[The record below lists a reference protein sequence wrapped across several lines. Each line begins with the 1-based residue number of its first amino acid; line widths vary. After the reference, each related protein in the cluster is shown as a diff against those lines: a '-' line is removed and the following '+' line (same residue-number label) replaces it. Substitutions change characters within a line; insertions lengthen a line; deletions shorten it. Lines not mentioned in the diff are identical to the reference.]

1 MVIKKLDLR
10 LLRFVKKMKGQ
21 VISTCFV
28 SMVGIILYTALN
40 STAINMSNT
49 LNSYYEMN
57 NFPDLFISVVR
68 ISRNKLDLIKRME
81 GVEKVEGRV
90 VTEVQMKVKRREPS
104 VKLRFIGVDREK
116 ELSRVTIV
124 SGREIKADREVIL
137 LNKFAEDKKLDIGA
151 NIRVQINKKEYI
163 FKVVGLAEQPE
174 YVYLMKDEQS
184 ILPPQGKFGVVF
196 IGEEFLQNALS
207 YRSQYNEVL
216 VTLKNKKDIN
226 GIKDRLEDKLDKY
239 GLKRIVEKEN
249 QLSNRAISDEIKGLY
264 GTATVVPMMFLIIA
278 AIIISTI
285 ISRMVQKDRMTIGI
299 LKSLGYSDYEVLLHY
314 IKYAVLIGGFGAVL
328 GSLGG
333 LYLSNVMTKMY
344 AGLFNLPFLI
354 TKIYYRYIFGG
365 LIISIIITV
374 IAGIAGAKRTLKIMP
389 SDSMKPEVPR
399 GGKRI
404 FLERAEKIW
413 KNIKFSWKIVIRNI
427 FRNRKR
433 FITVVLGVSITYMVT
448 IFPYYQMNIFS
459 QIFNEHYGK
468 FQTAD
473 YNINFTGPL
482 KKSVILDLKNTLKI
496 DDIEGKIEYPFEL
509 KNGWKSKNI
518 SILGL
523 KSKTQFYNFKNLRGE
538 SVDLPEDGILLTEN
552 LARKL
557 DLTVGDH
564 LLIKNFI
571 PHRDDLEVEVA
582 DIIKQNLGIN
592 GYMNIHYMEKHLVD
606 KGMVT
611 GALIHSKD
619 IDRSKIENGKNIAS
633 VESTEDLIN
642 TSKEFLQIT
651 MGSVFLMVI
660 FAGIMGFGI
669 IYNATIISISERT
682 IEFSTLEILGFS
694 KMKIFKIILKETIL
708 MAVFGILIGIPLG
721 IKTVEL
727 LADALQSDLYT
738 LDPHLPVK
746 VHIITTTTTIFFIAL
761 SQLFIIKKINNLD
774 LLEVLKSRDF

>member
-1 MVIKKLDLR
+1 M
-10 LLRFVKKMKGQ
+10 KKMKGQ

-49 LNSYYEMN
+49 LNSYYEVN

-68 ISRNKLDLIKRME
+68 ISKNKLDLIKKME
-81 GVEKVEGRV
+81 GVEEVEGRV
-90 VTEVQMKVKRREPS
+90 MTEVQMKVKKGEPS
-104 VKLRFIGVDREK
+104 VELRFLGVDEEK
-116 ELSRVTIV
+116 KLSRLTIV

-137 LNKFAEDKKLDIGA
+137 LNKFAEDKKLEIGD

-196 IGEEFLQNALS
+196 IREEFLQNALA
-207 YRSQYNEVL
+207 YRSQYNEIL
-216 VTLKNKKDIN
+216 VTLKDKKEIK

-239 GLKRIVEKEN
+239 GLKRIVERKN

-264 GTATVVPMMFLIIA
+264 DTATVVPMMFLIIA
-278 AIIISTI
+278 AVIISTI
-285 ISRMVQKDRMTIGI
+285 ISRMVQNDRMTIGI
-299 LKSLGYSDYEVLLHY
+299 LKSLGYSDYEVLFHY
-314 IKYAVLIGGFGAVL
+314 IKYAVFIGGAGALL
-328 GSLGG
+328 GSIGG
-333 LYLSNVMTKMY
+333 LYLSNLMTEMY

-354 TKIYYRYIFGG
+354 MKIYYRYILGG
-365 LIISIIITV
+365 LVISIIITV
-374 IAGIAGAKRTLKIMP
+374 IAGMAGAKKTLKIMP
-389 SDSMKPEVPR
+389 SESMKPEVPR

-404 FLERAEKIW
+404 FLERIEKIW

-448 IFPYYQMNIFS
+448 IFPYYQISIFS
-459 QIFNEHYGK
+459 QIFDEHYGK

-473 YNINFTGPL
+473 YNINFTDPL
-482 KKSVILDLKNTLKI
+482 EKSAILDLKNTLKI
-496 DDIEGKIEYPFEL
+496 DSIEGKIEYPFEL

-518 SILGL
+518 PIVGL
-523 KSKTQFYNFKNLRGE
+523 KPKTEFYNFKNLRGE
-538 SVDLPEDGILLTEN
+538 SIELPGDGILLTEN

-557 DLTVGDH
+557 DLMRGDYV
-564 LLIKNFI
+564 LIKNFI
-571 PHRDDLEVEVA
+571 PGRDDLEVEVR
-582 DIIKQNLGIN
+582 DIIKQKLGIN
-592 GYMNIHYMEKHLVD
+592 GYMNIHYMEKYLVD
-606 KGMVT
+606 KDMVT
-611 GALIHSKD
+611 GALIHSKN

-651 MGSVFLMVI
+651 MGSAFIMVI

-669 IYNATIISISERT
+669 IYNATIISISERI

-694 KMKIFKIILKETIL
+694 KMKIFKLILKETIL
-708 MAVFGILIGIPLG
+708 MAVFGILMGIPLG
-721 IKTVEL
+721 IKTVKL
-727 LADALQSDLYT
+727 LAHALQSDLYT
-738 LDPHLPVK
+738 LDPNLPVK
-746 VHIITTTTTIFFIAL
+746 IHLITTTTTIFFIAL
-761 SQLFIIKKINNLD
+761 SQLFMIKKINNLD
-774 LLEVLKSRDF
+774 LLEVLKSRDS